1 MESSPSN
8 TDSIRTGG
16 GIVKDTIEVDLDA
29 LRQLHAE
36 AHPERQPGEF
46 TTREYMEANADK
58 NMTYKEASYE
68 LESLERI
75 GKVIKPPKRYIDSKL
90 VVVYK
95 LV

>member
-1 MESSPSN
+1 MSDISEEY
-8 TDSIRTGG
+8 
-16 GIVKDTIEVDLDA
+16 KEM

-46 TTREYMEANADK
+46 TTREFMEANADK
-58 NMTYKEASYE
+58 NMTYKEAGYE

-75 GKVIKPPKRYIDSKL
+75 GKVIKPPKRYIDSRL
-90 VVVYK
+90 VLVYK